1 LATHCQIAEPQAVD
15 ERKVCV
21 LLVEDNAGDAR
32 LIRESLIESTNSGF
46 DVENADRLSAAL
58 ARLSE
63 GGIDA
68 VLLDLALPDSQGW
81 ATFDSIRA
89 HAPALPVIV
98 LTGLGDE
105 ALALKMVQKGA
116 QDYVAKMELHG
127 GILPR
132 AIRYAIERERADQQ
146 IRRFNENLEH
156 QVQDRTAELEA
167 ANRELETFS
176 YSVSHDLRA
185 PIRHI
190 EGFSRI
196 LADHSEAVLDDEG
209 KNCLKHICQAT
220 ERMSAIIEALLKL
233 ARLGRQ
239 PLALRATDTLQ
250 LVQEVVMRV
259 QEETSDR
266 RIEWRIGALPIVQC
280 DRDLIGQVF
289 ANLIDNAVKYSRG
302 RTPAV
307 IEVGQTTADGRPA
320 IFVKD
325 NGAGFEMKYADK
337 LFGAFQRLHDVREF
351 EGTGVGLATVQRIIH
366 RHGGRIWAEAE
377 TDKGATFY
385 FSLL

>member
-1 LATHCQIAEPQAVD
+1 
-15 ERKVCV
+15 
-21 LLVEDNAGDAR
+21 VEDNAGDAR
-32 LIRESLIESTNSGF
+32 LIRESLTESTNAGF
-46 DVENADRLSAAL
+46 QVENADRLSSAL
-58 ARLSE
+58 ERLGG

-132 AIRYAIERERADQQ
+132 AIRYAIERERAEQQ
-146 IRRFNENLEH
+146 IRKFNENLEQ
-156 QVQDRTAELEA
+156 QVKERTAELEA

-196 LADHSEAVLDDEG
+196 LADHCDALLDDEG
-209 KNCLKHICQAT
+209 KNCLKHIRQAT

-239 PLALRATDTLQ
+239 PLALRATNTLQ
-250 LVQEVVMRV
+250 LAQEVITRI
-259 QEETSDR
+259 QAETADR
-266 RIEWRIGALPIVQC
+266 RIEWRIGALPIVEC
-280 DRDLIGQVF
+280 DGDLIGQVF

-302 RTPAV
+302 RNPAV
-307 IEVGQTTADGRPA
+307 IEIGQTTSNGRPA

-337 LFGAFQRLHDVREF
+337 LFGAFQRLHDAREF

-366 RHGGRIWAEAE
+366 RHGGRIWAESE
-377 TDKGATFY
+377 PDKGAAFY

>member
-1 LATHCQIAEPQAVD
+1 LASHCQAPEPQAVD
-15 ERKVCV
+15 ERKPCV

-32 LIRESLIESTNSGF
+32 LIRESLIDSSNAGF
-46 DVENADRLSAAL
+46 EVENVDRLSSAL
-58 ARLSE
+58 DRLGD

-89 HAPALPVIV
+89 HAPTLPVIV

-156 QVQDRTAELEA
+156 QVKERTAELGA

-190 EGFSRI
+190 DGFSRI
-196 LADHSEAVLDDEG
+196 LADHCESQLDDEG
-209 KNCLKHICQAT
+209 KNCLKHICEAT

-250 LVQEVVMRV
+250 LVQEVVTRI
-259 QEETSDR
+259 QGDISDR

-289 ANLIDNAVKYSRG
+289 ANLIDNAVKYTRG
-302 RTPAV
+302 RNPAV
-307 IEVGQTTADGRPA
+307 ISVGQTTADGRPA

-337 LFGAFQRLHDVREF
+337 LFGAFQRLHDQSQF
-351 EGTGVGLATVQRIIH
+351 EGSGVGLAIVQRIVH
-366 RHGGRIWAEAE
+366 RHGGRIWAESVPDE
-377 TDKGATFY
+377 GATFY

>member
-1 LATHCQIAEPQAVD
+1 V
-15 ERKVCV
+15 RV

-32 LIRESLIESTNSGF
+32 LIRESLIESSTSGF
-46 DVENADRLSAAL
+46 EVEHADRLSLAL
-58 ARLSE
+58 GRLRD

-105 ALALKMVQKGA
+105 ALALKMVQRGA

-132 AIRYAIERERADQQ
+132 AIRYAIERERAEQQ

-156 QVQDRTAELEA
+156 QVQERTAELEA

-196 LADHSEAVLDDEG
+196 LADHCDALLDDEG
-209 KNCLKHICQAT
+209 KNCLKHICGAT

-250 LVQEVVMRV
+250 LVREVVTRI

-280 DRDLIGQVF
+280 DGDLMGQVF

-302 RTPAV
+302 RNPAV
-307 IEVGQTTADGRPA
+307 IEVGQTTANGRPA
-320 IFVKD
+320 IFVRD

-337 LFGAFQRLHDVREF
+337 LFGAFQRLHDAREF
-351 EGTGVGLATVQRIIH
+351 EGTGAGLATVQRIIH

-377 TDKGATFY
+377 PGKGATFY